1 MVMMV
6 LSKSK
11 LKKIV
16 IFMLIVVFIIGG
28 IAYILKNRTQD
39 TMNLLD
45 MAGNTQPYTMGT
57 LRNSGH
63 VAITCNVDL
72 GWEDEYIEKI
82 LEILDNENV
91 KITFAVTG
99 KWAEN
104 KQDLLLKMKA
114 KGHEI
119 ANHGYQHLNYDTLS
133 YDENFN
139 QIKKS
144 KQAIEDVTKTKSK
157 FFQAPSGAFGDDTVK
172 AANDLG
178 YICYKWDVDTIDWMD
193 KDNPDKIIQRIE
205 KKDIKDGSIVLMHP
219 TKATSI
225 CLDEIISII
234 RTRGYVPGKLSDV
247 FSNE

>member
-1 MVMMV
+1 MV
-6 LSKSK
+6 LMVVSKKK
-11 LKKIV
+11 LKKIL
-16 IFMLIVVFIIGG
+16 IFILILAFIIGG
-28 IAYILKNRTQD
+28 IAYILKYRTQD

-45 MAGNTQPYTMGT
+45 LAQNNQPYTMGT
-57 LRNSGH
+57 LKNSGH

-82 LEILDNENV
+82 LEVLDKENV

-99 KWAEN
+99 KWAQKNE
-104 KQDLLLKMKA
+104 DMILKMQK

-119 ANHGYQHLNYDTLS
+119 SNHGYQHINYDTLS

-139 QIKKS
+139 EIKKA
-144 KQAIEDVTKTKSK
+144 QDIIDDVSNTKSK
-157 FFQAPSGAFGDDTVK
+157 FFQAPSGAFCDDTVK

-193 KDNPDKIIQRIE
+193 KDNPDKIIERIK

-219 TKATSI
+219 TKATTM
-225 CLDEIISII
+225 CLDDIISII
-234 RTRGYVPGKLSDV
+234 RIKGYIPGKLSDV
-247 FSNE
+247 FE

>member
-1 MVMMV
+1 MMLMVI
-6 LSKSK
+6 SKSK
-11 LKKIV
+11 LKKII
-16 IFMLIVVFIIGG
+16 IFILILAFIIGG
-28 IAYILKNRTQD
+28 IFYILKNKSQD

-45 MAGNTQPYTMGT
+45 IASNTQPYTMGT
-57 LRNSGH
+57 VKNSGH

-82 LEILDNENV
+82 LEVLDKENV

-99 KWAEN
+99 KWAEKN
-104 KQDLLLKMKA
+104 ETMILKMQD

-133 YDENFN
+133 YDENLN

-144 KQAIEDVTKTKSK
+144 QEIIDAATKKESK
-157 FFQAPSGAFGDDTVK
+157 FFQAPSGAFCDDTVK

-193 KDNPDKIIQRIE
+193 KDNPDKIIERI
-205 KKDIKDGSIVLMHP
+205 KSKDIKDGSIVLMHP
-219 TKATSI
+219 TKATTM
-225 CLDEIISII
+225 CLDDIISII
-234 RTRGYVPGKLSDV
+234 RTKGYVPGKLSDV
-247 FSNE
+247 FSE

>member
-1 MVMMV
+1 MLMVI
-6 LSKSK
+6 SKSK
-11 LKKIV
+11 LKKII
-16 IFMLIVVFIIGG
+16 IFILILAFIIGG
-28 IAYILKNRTQD
+28 IFYIFKNKSQD

-45 MAGNTQPYTMGT
+45 IASNTQPYTMGT
-57 LRNSGH
+57 VKNSGH

-82 LEILDNENV
+82 LEVLDKENV

-99 KWAEN
+99 KWAEKN
-104 KQDLLLKMKA
+104 ETMILKMQD

-133 YDENFN
+133 YDENLN

-144 KQAIEDVTKTKSK
+144 QEIIDAATKKESK
-157 FFQAPSGAFGDDTVK
+157 FFQAPSGAFCDDTVK

-193 KDNPDKIIQRIE
+193 KDNPDKIIERI
-205 KKDIKDGSIVLMHP
+205 KSKDIKDGSIVLMHP
-219 TKATSI
+219 TKATTM
-225 CLDEIISII
+225 CLDDIISII

-247 FSNE
+247 FSE

>member
-1 MVMMV
+1 MMLMVI
-6 LSKSK
+6 SKSK
-11 LKKIV
+11 LKKIL
-16 IFMLIVVFIIGG
+16 IFILILAFIIGG
-28 IAYILKNRTQD
+28 IAYILKNKSQD

-57 LRNSGH
+57 VKNSGH

-82 LEILDNENV
+82 LEVLDKENV

-99 KWAEN
+99 KWAEKN
-104 KQDLLLKMKA
+104 KDMLLKMQD

-119 ANHGYQHLNYDTLS
+119 ANHGYQHINYDTLS
-133 YDENFN
+133 YDENLN
-139 QIKKS
+139 EIKKS
-144 KQAIEDVTKTKSK
+144 QQIIDAATEKESK
-157 FFQAPSGAFGDDTVK
+157 FFQAPSGAFCDETVK

-193 KDNPDKIIQRIE
+193 KDNPDKIIERIK

-219 TKATSI
+219 TKATTM
-225 CLDEIISII
+225 CLDDIISII
-234 RTRGYVPGKLSDV
+234 RTKGYVPGRLSDV
-247 FSNE
+247 FSA

>member
-1 MVMMV
+1 MLMVI
-6 LSKSK
+6 SKSK
-11 LKKIV
+11 LKKIL
-16 IFMLIVVFIIGG
+16 IFILILAFIIGG
-28 IAYILKNRTQD
+28 IAYILKNKSQD

-57 LRNSGH
+57 VKNSGH

-82 LEILDNENV
+82 LEVLDKENV

-99 KWAEN
+99 KWAEKN
-104 KQDLLLKMKA
+104 KEMLLKMQE

-119 ANHGYQHLNYDTLS
+119 ANHGYQHINYDTLS
-133 YDENFN
+133 YDENLN
-139 QIKKS
+139 EIKKS
-144 KQAIEDVTKTKSK
+144 QQIIDDATKKESK
-157 FFQAPSGAFGDDTVK
+157 FFQAPSGAFCDETVK

-193 KDNPDKIIQRIE
+193 KDNPEKIIERIK

-219 TKATSI
+219 TKATTM
-225 CLDEIISII
+225 CLDDIISII
-234 RTRGYVPGKLSDV
+234 RIKGYVPGRLSDV
-247 FSNE
+247 FSV

>member
-1 MVMMV
+1 MLMVI
-6 LSKSK
+6 SKSK
-11 LKKIV
+11 LKKIL
-16 IFMLIVVFIIGG
+16 IFILILAFIIGG
-28 IAYILKNRTQD
+28 IAYILKNKSQD

-57 LRNSGH
+57 VKNSGH

-82 LEILDNENV
+82 LEVLDKENV

-99 KWAEN
+99 KWAEKN
-104 KQDLLLKMKA
+104 KDMLLKMQD

-119 ANHGYQHLNYDTLS
+119 ANHGYQHINYDTLS
-133 YDENFN
+133 YDENLN
-139 QIKKS
+139 EIKKS
-144 KQAIEDVTKTKSK
+144 QQIIDAATEKESK
-157 FFQAPSGAFGDDTVK
+157 FFQAPSGAFCDETVK

-193 KDNPDKIIQRIE
+193 KDNPDKIIERIK

-219 TKATSI
+219 TKATTM
-225 CLDEIISII
+225 CLDDIISII
-234 RTRGYVPGKLSDV
+234 RTKGYVPGRLSDV
-247 FSNE
+247 FSA

>member
-16 IFMLIVVFIIGG
+16 IFILIVAFIIGG

-178 YICYKWDVDTIDWMD
+178 YIC
-193 KDNPDKIIQRIE
+193 
-205 KKDIKDGSIVLMHP
+205 
-219 TKATSI
+219 
-225 CLDEIISII
+225 
-234 RTRGYVPGKLSDV
+234 
-247 FSNE
+247 

>member
-1 MVMMV
+1 MLMVI
-6 LSKSK
+6 SKSK
-11 LKKIV
+11 LKKIL
-16 IFMLIVVFIIGG
+16 IFILILAFIIGG
-28 IAYILKNRTQD
+28 IAYILKNKSQD

-57 LRNSGH
+57 VKNSGH

-82 LEILDNENV
+82 LEVLDKENV

-99 KWAEN
+99 KWAEKN
-104 KQDLLLKMKA
+104 KDMLLKMQE

-119 ANHGYQHLNYDTLS
+119 ANHGYQHINYDTLS
-133 YDENFN
+133 YDENLN
-139 QIKKS
+139 EIKKS
-144 KQAIEDVTKTKSK
+144 QQIIDDATKKESK
-157 FFQAPSGAFGDDTVK
+157 FFQAPSGAFCDETVK

-193 KDNPDKIIQRIE
+193 KDNPEKIIERIK

-219 TKATSI
+219 TKATTM
-225 CLDEIISII
+225 CLDDIISII
-234 RTRGYVPGKLSDV
+234 RIKGYVPGRLSDV
-247 FSNE
+247 FSV

>member
-1 MVMMV
+1 MLMVI
-6 LSKSK
+6 SKSK
-11 LKKIV
+11 LKKIL
-16 IFMLIVVFIIGG
+16 IFILILAFIIGG
-28 IAYILKNRTQD
+28 IVYILKNKSQD

-57 LRNSGH
+57 VKNSGH

-82 LEILDNENV
+82 LEVLDKENV

-99 KWAEN
+99 KWAEKN
-104 KQDLLLKMKA
+104 KDMLLKMQE

-119 ANHGYQHLNYDTLS
+119 ANHGYQHINYDTLS
-133 YDENFN
+133 YDENLN
-139 QIKKS
+139 EIKKS
-144 KQAIEDVTKTKSK
+144 QQIIDNATKKESK
-157 FFQAPSGAFGDDTVK
+157 FFQAPSGAFCDETVK

-193 KDNPDKIIQRIE
+193 KDNPDKIIERIK

-219 TKATSI
+219 TKATTM
-225 CLDEIISII
+225 CLDDIISII
-234 RTRGYVPGKLSDV
+234 RTRGYVPGRLSDV
-247 FSNE
+247 FSV

>member
-1 MVMMV
+1 MLMVI
-6 LSKSK
+6 SKSK
-11 LKKIV
+11 LKKIL
-16 IFMLIVVFIIGG
+16 IFILILAFIIGG
-28 IAYILKNRTQD
+28 IVYILKNKSQD

-57 LRNSGH
+57 VKNSGH

-82 LEILDNENV
+82 LEVLDKENV

-99 KWAEN
+99 KWAEKN
-104 KQDLLLKMKA
+104 KDMLLKMQE

-119 ANHGYQHLNYDTLS
+119 ANHGYQHINYDTLS
-133 YDENFN
+133 YDENLN
-139 QIKKS
+139 EIKKS
-144 KQAIEDVTKTKSK
+144 QQIIDNATKKESK
-157 FFQAPSGAFGDDTVK
+157 FFQAPSGAFCDETVK

-193 KDNPDKIIQRIE
+193 KDNPDKIIERIK

-219 TKATSI
+219 TKATTM
-225 CLDEIISII
+225 CLDDIISII
-234 RTRGYVPGKLSDV
+234 RTKGYVPGRLSDV
-247 FSNE
+247 FSE

>member
-16 IFMLIVVFIIGG
+16 IFILIVAFIIGG
-28 IAYILKNRTQD
+28 IAYILKNKSQD

-57 LRNSGH
+57 VKNSGH

-82 LEILDNENV
+82 LEVLDKENV

-99 KWAEN
+99 KWAEKN
-104 KQDLLLKMKA
+104 KEMLLKMQE

-119 ANHGYQHLNYDTLS
+119 ANHGYQHINYDTLS
-133 YDENFN
+133 YDENLN
-139 QIKKS
+139 EIKKS
-144 KQAIEDVTKTKSK
+144 QQIIDDATKKESK
-157 FFQAPSGAFGDDTVK
+157 FFQAPSGAFCDETVK

-193 KDNPDKIIQRIE
+193 KDNPEKIIERIK

-219 TKATSI
+219 TKATTM
-225 CLDEIISII
+225 CLDDIISII
-234 RTRGYVPGKLSDV
+234 RIKGYVPGRLSDV
-247 FSNE
+247 FSV

>member
-16 IFMLIVVFIIGG
+16 IFILIVAFIIGG

-157 FFQAPSGAFGDDTVK
+157 FF
-172 AANDLG
+172 
-178 YICYKWDVDTIDWMD
+178 
-193 KDNPDKIIQRIE
+193 
-205 KKDIKDGSIVLMHP
+205 
-219 TKATSI
+219 
-225 CLDEIISII
+225 
-234 RTRGYVPGKLSDV
+234 
-247 FSNE
+247 